1 MTYRIRRLGESPMA
15 IDQQTVIA
23 IITYIL
29 TRLFLEQQFEQL
41 SLSNAN
47 TTQTSKHKKK

>member
-1 MTYRIRRLGESPMA
+1 MA

-47 TTQTSKHKKK
+47 TTQTSKHKKN